1 MTAVPPTQTS
11 VVISGRKGLLL
22 EGIGHVIDAEPDL
35 VVSGI
40 AGDGEESARLLRQR
54 RPDVVVKALGD
65 RIDVADVE
73 RVFDEFRDASGITGV
88 VIMLTAVDPFVAKSV
103 IDGGADACIT
113 RDAPVSALADAI
125 RYASRHEPYIETPIA
140 LSLARISTQGGACDL
155 TTREYEVLRLIAL
168 GHTNREISSR
178 LYLSVRTIETH
189 RARIQAKLGTDSRAD
204 LVSAARDFGLLG

>member
-1 MTAVPPTQTS
+1 MADTAIAQTS

-22 EGIGHVIDAEPDL
+22 EGIGKVIEAEPDL
-35 VVSGI
+35 IVAGI

-54 RPDVVVKALGD
+54 RPDVVVKALGEHV
-65 RIDVADVE
+65 DVADVE
-73 RVFDEFRDASGITGV
+73 HALGEFRGVDVVTGV
-88 VIMLTAVDPFVAKSV
+88 VVMLTTVDPFVAKSA
-103 IDGGADACIT
+103 IDNGADACVT
-113 RDAPVSALADAI
+113 RDAPVSAFAEAI
-125 RYASRHEPYIETPIA
+125 RFAARKEPYIETPIA

-189 RARIQAKLGTDSRAD
+189 RARIQAKLGTESRAE
-204 LVSAARDFGLLG
+204 LVAAAREFGLLG